1 MTTFEQQVLF
11 AINSNKQYQQEV
23 TALVEEAFEQKKQE
37 MMQEFSSHPVTIELS
52 DENSSNISSTLG
64 GYGNLFGFIG
74 FSKGSDPIGPVEDR
88 LRELVSLLDI
98 SFDKVTSKVKIKYNA
113 PELDDFG
120 DVAQYDGWRE
130 GGNWLKGIERGIAGL
145 QYFRTTIG
153 EQERGRSGLGIQMK
167 GNVKG
172 FSGGRNRFGNKKYM
186 TAIINNFKSS
196 LAKI

>member
-23 TALVEEAFEQKKQE
+23 TALVEEVFEQKKQE

-88 LRELVSLLDI
+88 LRELVSLLDV
-98 SFDKVTSKVKIKYNA
+98 SFDKATSKVKIKYNA

>member
-98 SFDKVTSKVKIKYNA
+98 SFDKATSKVKIKYNA